1 MKLDPRALSDDGY
14 IIDQRY
20 TENIPFGGRPSSRN
34 GCGWIAAYNFLKA
47 LGQSPDS
54 DLLRRQLERTLLPGG
69 RLGVNVLALIY
80 LLRRQKIPMEFAL
93 RPFHVQQLAQQS
105 RAGIIFYRAGK
116 TNHYAAF
123 TREPDGRFR
132 FFGAAAGASHHSM
145 SMASFYWD
153 YVKFPLTLMIAAK

>member
-1 MKLDPRALSDDGY
+1 
-14 IIDQRY
+14 
-20 TENIPFGGRPSSRN
+20 
-34 GCGWIAAYNFLKA
+34 
-47 LGQSPDS
+47 
-54 DLLRRQLERTLLPGG
+54 
-69 RLGVNVLALIY
+69 
-80 LLRRQKIPMEFAL
+80 MEFAL